1 MLAAGLGHFRHERP
15 LATHGYAVT
24 ADIAKS
30 AEQSAA
36 ADAPASR
43 SLLGSMHPI
52 VPWIVAWVLLLP
64 LPFFLANAYTQFVVN
79 VICINIILAV
89 GLNIVKG
96 FAGQVTV
103 GHIALTAIGAYAS
116 AVFATKVGLPFWFA
130 LPAAMLVT
138 AFAGAIVGIPSFR
151 LEGAYLALAT
161 LGLAE
166 SVRIIISGTDWLGAA
181 IGYEGIP
188 PPYIGNFS
196 FGDHRSYYYIAMP
209 FALLGLYFSFSI
221 LSSDIGRAFKALRE
235 DPLAAA
241 ASGVNVRKYK
251 VIAFVLSALYAGAAG
266 SLQAHMAPGFLHP
279 NSYTITEMVTL
290 LLMVVFGGIGHIWG
304 GVIGAIIVTIIDDLT
319 RDYYQYRMAMF
330 GSVIVLTVMF
340 MPKGIGGII
349 DHFLVRRRF
358 NAIRKRRADE
368 RAAAEGKGP

>member
-1 MLAAGLGHFRHERP
+1 MAKTGEPQASGASGLR
-15 LATHGYAVT
+15 
-24 ADIAKS
+24 
-30 AEQSAA
+30 
-36 ADAPASR
+36 
-43 SLLGSMHPI
+43 LGSMHPLL
-52 VPWIVAWVLLLP
+52 PWLATCILLLP
-64 LPFFLANAYTQFVVN
+64 LPFFLGNAYTQFVVN

-103 GHIALTAIGAYAS
+103 GHIALAAIGAYAS
-116 AVFATKVGLPFWFA
+116 AVFSTKLGLPFWGA
-130 LPAAMLVT
+130 LPAAMLLT
-138 AFAGAIVGIPSFR
+138 ACAGAIVGVPSFR

-166 SVRIIISGTDWLGAA
+166 AVRIVISGTDWLGAA

-188 PPYIGNFS
+188 PPYIGS
-196 FGDHRSYYYIAMP
+196 FALADHRAYYYVAMP
-209 FALLGLYFSFSI
+209 LALLGLYFSFSI
-221 LSSDIGRAFKALRE
+221 LRSDVGRAFKALRE

-251 VIAFVLSALYAGAAG
+251 LIAFVLSALYAGCAG

-304 GVIGAIIVTIIDDLT
+304 GVIGAIVVTIIDDLT
-319 RDYYQYRMAMF
+319 RDYYQYRMVMF
-330 GSVIVLTVMF
+330 GSVIILTVMF
-340 MPKGIGGII
+340 MPRGLGGII
-349 DHFLVRRRF
+349 DAVLVRRRF
-358 NAIRKRRADE
+358 KAIRQRKPALTGTATAKE
-368 RAAAEGKGP
+368 A